1 MNPLTVELA
10 LSSIDLT
17 HQRRERNLYVVL
29 AVADAD
35 TPTCLAV
42 THLPDT
48 GSLTLGKHWT
58 QYAFTPPVDA
68 SEALSLFSMPMPA
81 SKTLYVRM
89 WVMASMDARR
99 KLVDVLEG
107 IDQFIDWNPEKHE
120 LFQVPGGPSPLV
132 IRGFDTAH
140 EGLAKLG
147 IALILSG
154 DRQLG
159 FVSMD
164 QSFDAANKPVTRSQ
178 TMLSGEGTVSWL
190 WTVSPAEPIL
200 TESLN
205 GTANA
210 NSLDL

>member
-1 MNPLTVELA
+1 MNPSTVELA
-10 LSSIDLT
+10 LSSIDLN

-35 TPTCLAV
+35 SPHSLAV

-58 QYAFTPPVDA
+58 QYAFTPPAGA
-68 SEALSLFSMPMPA
+68 SEALPLFSMPMPT

-99 KLVDVLEG
+99 KLIDVLEG
-107 IDQFIDWNPEKHE
+107 IDQFIDRSPRKNA
-120 LFQVPGGPSPLV
+120 LFQVPDGPGPLL
-132 IRGFDTAH
+132 IRGFDTAY

-164 QSFDAANKPVTRSQ
+164 QSFDVDHQPVIRSQ
-178 TMLSGEGTVSWL
+178 TMLSGEGTVSWR
-190 WTVSPAEPIL
+190 WTVSPVESITTEP
-200 TESLN
+200 LN

-210 NSLDL
+210 NQFNM